1 MTQSV
6 SSKSIQSLAA
16 SKVTGALPAVD
27 GSALT
32 GISAGVYNNASDPT
46 ITSNRA
52 LGTLWANSVSGNLF
66 CCTDATSN
74 NNVWVNVGAGA
85 GPVGKCFGGIGGG
98 TVKGWQMGAAQA
110 GTTNVIQSYSFT
122 ANGNATDVAD
132 LSNSTTQGTGNS
144 STTHGYKTGHPAN
157 VIDKFAFVSTS
168 NASNVG
174 SLPVARGAGACSV
187 GSKTNGYITGGHSAS
202 DRSTQISKM
211 VYASDGVA
219 TDVGHLTA
227 KMYHQGGG
235 ASATH
240 GYNGGGQD
248 YPATFFKIVQKFSFA
263 AEDDCVTVGELSN
276 GFLGY
281 CTGQS
286 SDTAYY
292 TTMGYLTAPAN
303 NSSNNI
309 EKNLFASDSNSVDV
323 GSLTV
328 SRSKGSSSSSTT
340 HGYNANGTHKPAAS
354 GTTVNTIDKFSFANE
369 STTADVGDMISS
381 VSAGAGAQ
389 F

>member
-6 SSKSIQSLAA
+6 SSNSITSLVS
-16 SKVTGALPAVD
+16 SKLTGALPAIS
-27 GSALT
+27 GAALT
-32 GISAGVYNNASDPT
+32 GVSAGVFSS
-46 ITSNRA
+46 TSNPTPTTNST
-52 LGTLWANSVSGNLF
+52 LGFIWANSVTGELF
-66 CCTDATSN
+66 NCTDATTN
-74 NNVWVNVGAGA
+74 ANVWKNVGSGV

-132 LSNSTTQGTGNS
+132 LTNSTTQGTGNS
-144 STTHGYKTGHPAN
+144 STTHGYKTGAPAN
-157 VIDKFAFVSTS
+157 VIDKFAFESTS
-168 NASNVG
+168 NATNVG
-174 SLPVARGAGACSV
+174 SLPLARHAGACSV
-187 GSKTNGYITGGHSAS
+187 GSKTDGYVTGGHTGA

-219 TDVGHLTA
+219 TDVGHLTI
-227 KMYHQGGG
+227 KMYHQSGG

-248 YPATFFKIVQKFSFA
+248 APAFYERIQKFSFA
-263 AEDDCVTVGELSN
+263 NENDCFQIGTLSN
-276 GFLGY
+276 GVLGY

-286 SDTAYY
+286 SNTSFY
-292 TTMGYLTAPAN
+292 TTMGYLTAPSS

-328 SRSKGSSSSSTT
+328 SRTKGSSSSSTT
-340 HGYNANGTHKPAAS
+340 HGYNANGTNKPVSTGA
-354 GTTVNTIDKFSFANE
+354 TVNTIDKFTFASDAN
-369 STTADVGDMISS
+369 STDVGDMISA

>member
-1 MTQSV
+1 MALTKAKV
-6 SSKSIQSLAA
+6 SFLEGLDGA
-16 SKVTGALPAVD
+16 VLTGAMPVLD
-27 GSALT
+27 GSSLT
-32 GISAGVYNNASDPT
+32 GISGMTKVTSDP
-46 ITSNRA
+46 A
-52 LGTLWANSVSGNLF
+52 LNTNPSSGVGTTWVNKSSGKMF
-66 CCTDATSN
+66 ICTDATAN
-74 NNVWVNVGAGA
+74 ANVWINVGSGI

-157 VIDKFAFVSTS
+157 VIDKFAFESTS
-168 NASNVG
+168 NATNVG
-174 SLPVARGAGACSV
+174 SLPLARGAGACSV
-187 GSKTNGYITGGHSAS
+187 GSKTDGYITGGHSAS

-248 YPATFFKIVQKFSFA
+248 APATFFKIVQKFSFA
-263 AEDDCVTVGELSN
+263 DGDDCVTIGDLSN
-276 GFLGY
+276 GVLGY

-286 SDTAYY
+286 SNTAYY
-292 TTMGYLTAPAN
+292 TTMGYLTAPSS

-328 SRSKGSSSSSTT
+328 ARTKGSSSSSTT
-340 HGYNANGTHKPAAS
+340 HGYNANGSTGAGA
-354 GTTVNTIDKFSFANE
+354 TVNTIDKFSFANE
-369 STTADVGDMISS
+369 STTADVGDMISA

-389 F
+389 Y